1 MLEMFRCLCI
11 LFVKPKSEVPKSK
24 VPKSRPKGLG
34 FCFFC
39 FFDFYL
45 HASRGDVSDQREG
58 THLGVLEV
66 EVLHL
71 QHDLPDDVIPTVAVE
86 AQDHKV
92 KGKNLIKVTS
102 HQILF
107 FAD

>member
-1 MLEMFRCLCI
+1 MAHRHQQFSPTLILQLE
-11 LFVKPKSEVPKSK
+11 
-24 VPKSRPKGLG
+24 SRIVHK
-34 FCFFC
+34 CFFC
-39 FFDFYL
+39 FDIYL
-45 HASRGDVSDQREG
+45 HAPRGDVPDQGEG

-71 QHDLPDDVIPTVAVE
+71 QHDLPDDVIPAVAVE

-92 KGKNLIKVTS
+92 KGQNLPKVTS

>member
-1 MLEMFRCLCI
+1 MADRHQQLSPALI
-11 LFVKPKSEVPKSK
+11 LQL
-24 VPKSRPKGLG
+24 KSRIVYL
-34 FCFFC
+34 CFFC
-39 FFDFYL
+39 FDIYL
-45 HASRGDVSDQREG
+45 HAPGGDVPDQGEG

>member
-1 MLEMFRCLCI
+1 MADRHQQFSPTLILQLE
-11 LFVKPKSEVPKSK
+11 
-24 VPKSRPKGLG
+24 SRIVHK
-34 FCFFC
+34 CFFC
-39 FFDFYL
+39 FDIYL
-45 HASRGDVSDQREG
+45 HAPRGDVPDQGEG

-71 QHDLPDDVIPTVAVE
+71 QHDLPDDVIPAVAVE

-92 KGKNLIKVTS
+92 KGQNLTKVTS

>member
-1 MLEMFRCLCI
+1 MKNC
-11 LFVKPKSEVPKSK
+11 LFVLCRV
-24 VPKSRPKGLG
+24 
-34 FCFFC
+34 
-39 FFDFYL
+39 FDIYL
-45 HASRGDVSDQREG
+45 HAPGGDVPDQGEG

-71 QHDLPDDVIPTVAVE
+71 QHDFPDDVIPTVAVE
-86 AQDHKV
+86 AQNHKV

-102 HQILF
+102 HQIMF